1 VRVNHFCTIS
11 TVSHLYKVYAL
22 AESLA
27 NQKHEFVL
35 HVLVSDSDA
44 DFAFANCRFWKL
56 SDFKSESSAQSIMS
70 KYKSNSDKLRWSLK
84 PVFLKFLVSAE
95 AEQVIY
101 IDNDVFFYS
110 EYQLFFQLLNEHS
123 LLLTPHYYK
132 HNPKKEQNW
141 LEANFRVG
149 LYNAGFIG
157 ASKKAINTLQWWAD
171 CCEYRCEKNSW
182 RGLFDDQKYLDLIPV
197 IDEGAHIVR
206 HKGCNVASWNKDY
219 CERKTI
225 DGELKINGKY
235 PVVFIHFNPFTIREI
250 AMGRDAL
257 LLPLYNFYTETLKKY
272 MPDLKT
278 EELQQ
283 AEPLSEKL
291 KYYVWKLLTDLG
303 I

>member
-1 VRVNHFCTIS
+1 MRVNHFCTIS

-27 NQKHEFVL
+27 NQKQGFVL
-35 HVLVSDSDA
+35 HVLVSDSDV

-56 SDFKSESSAQSIMS
+56 NDFKNESSAQTIIS
-70 KYKSNSDKLRWSLK
+70 KYKNNPDKLRWSLK

-95 AEQVIY
+95 AEKVIY

-110 EYQLFFQLLNEHS
+110 DYRFFFDLLSEHS

-149 LYNAGFIG
+149 LYNAGFVG
-157 ASKKAINTLQWWAD
+157 VNRNAVNTLQWWAD

-206 HKGCNVASWNKDY
+206 HKGCNVASWNTDY

-225 DGELKINGKY
+225 DGKLKINGKY
-235 PVVFIHFNPFTIREI
+235 PVVFIHFNPFTLREV
-250 AMGRDAL
+250 AEGRDAL
-257 LLPLYNFYTETLKKY
+257 LLPLYKVYTETLKKHK
-272 MPDLKT
+272 PDLKA

-283 AEPLSEKL
+283 EEPLLEKL
-291 KYYVWKLLTDLG
+291 KYYVWKLLTERG

>member
-1 VRVNHFCTIS
+1 VNHFCTIS

-27 NQKHEFVL
+27 NQKHDFLL
-35 HVLVSDSDA
+35 HVLVSDSDEN
-44 DFAFANCRFWKL
+44 FAFANCRFWKL
-56 SDFKSESSAQSIMS
+56 NDFKNESSAQNIIN
-70 KYKSNSDKLRWSLK
+70 KYKSHTDKLRWSLK
-84 PVFLKFLVSAE
+84 PVFLKFLLSTE
-95 AEQVIY
+95 AAQVIY
-101 IDNDVFFYS
+101 VDNDVFFYTD
-110 EYQLFFQLLNEHS
+110 YQFLFDLLNEHS

-157 ASKKAINTLQWWAD
+157 AGKKAVNTLQWWAD

-206 HKGCNVASWNKDY
+206 HKGCNVASWNTDY

-225 DGELKINGKY
+225 DGKLIINGKY
-235 PVVFIHFNPFTIREI
+235 PVVFIHFNPFTLREV
-250 AMGRDAL
+250 AEGRDAL
-257 LLPLYNFYTETLKKY
+257 LLPLYKVYTETLKKHK
-272 MPDLKT
+272 PDLKA

-283 AEPLSEKL
+283 EEPLLEKL
-291 KYYVWKLLTDLG
+291 KYYVWKLLTERG